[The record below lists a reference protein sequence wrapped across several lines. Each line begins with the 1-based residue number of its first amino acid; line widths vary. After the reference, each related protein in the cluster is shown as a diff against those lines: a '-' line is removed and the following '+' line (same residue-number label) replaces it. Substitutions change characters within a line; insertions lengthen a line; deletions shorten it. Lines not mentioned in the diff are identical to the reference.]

1 VVGRNI
7 GRALLI
13 IIVGGFVLT
22 TLVTQRVPQASA
34 PFTPKVTIVPSA
46 IARATLA
53 PTQSSNLVTV
63 KLSNTPIPSKPTST
77 PNTSQSTHSSYFS
90 LPVSVKLDGVRH
102 QQQTWNNCGPANISM
117 LLQYFGRSETQ
128 RDAAQFL
135 KPARDDK
142 NVSPSEMVAYAQSLG
157 FKSRVIHGSDIQL
170 LKTFVA
176 NGLPVIAETWFIP
189 TPNDEMGHYK
199 LLLGY
204 DSNTLIY
211 EDSYKGPDTKLDAT
225 EFDSLWKVF
234 NRAMIVVWRD
244 DQEALAQSIL
254 GERANEKRMFEL
266 ALGIA
271 QKEIDANPNDKFAWF
286 NLGTNQLALGNSA
299 AAVKSF
305 DKADSLKLPWRMLW
319 YQFGPFEANYA
330 EGNYDSVIRL
340 TTRALKT
347 TGDLEESY
355 YWRGRA
361 FLALGK
367 KFDAKRDFSIA
378 LKLNPNFELVKQ
390 ALKDI

>member
-1 VVGRNI
+1 
-7 GRALLI
+7 
-13 IIVGGFVLT
+13 
-22 TLVTQRVPQASA
+22 
-34 PFTPKVTIVPSA
+34 
-46 IARATLA
+46 
-53 PTQSSNLVTV
+53 
-63 KLSNTPIPSKPTST
+63 
-77 PNTSQSTHSSYFS
+77 
-90 LPVSVKLDGVRH
+90 
-102 QQQTWNNCGPANISM
+102 M

-330 EGNYDSVIRL
+330 EGNFDSVIRL